1 MNAGLVHDCEV
12 YGLFAEL
19 VPARAVTHRVESLE
33 WRRARQGLVTDFRL
47 KLPDSKGLTD
57 HLAELKFIGAWE
69 S

>member
-1 MNAGLVHDCEV
+1 
-12 YGLFAEL
+12 LFADL